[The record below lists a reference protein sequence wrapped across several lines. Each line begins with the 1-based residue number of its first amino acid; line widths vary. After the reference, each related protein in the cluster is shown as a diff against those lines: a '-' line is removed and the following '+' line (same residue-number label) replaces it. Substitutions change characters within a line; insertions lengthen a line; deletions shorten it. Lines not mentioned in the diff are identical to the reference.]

1 MSKIANVDMA
11 AGWDGPEG
19 EHWAAHAEQYA
30 RASRRHW
37 ERLLAVVPVAAD
49 ASVLDIGCGTGRSTR
64 DVARLASSGS
74 ALGLDL
80 SSSMLTRAREVAAA
94 EGLENVQFEQA
105 DVQVH
110 PLDAGRFDLGISAF
124 GAMFFADPAAA
135 FTNIRRAL
143 HPGAELALLTWREL
157 ARNEWLTAL
166 RGALAAGRQLPEPPS
181 DVPGP
186 FGLAGADHVTGV
198 LGAAGFADIRLEE
211 VDEPVDVG
219 PDADTA
225 FAFMKSTGM
234 TRGLLEEL
242 DADSKGRALE
252 ALQQT
257 VAQHDT
263 GAGVLLGSS
272 AWLIRAYVPGR

>member
-19 EHWAAHAEQYA
+19 EHWAAHAEHYA

-80 SSSMLTRAREVAAA
+80 SAAMLTRAREVAAA
-94 EGLENVQFEQA
+94 EGLGNVRFEQA

-186 FGLAGADHVTGV
+186 FGLAGADHVTSV

-211 VDEPVDVG
+211 VDEPVDFG

-225 FAFMKSTGM
+225 FTFMKSTGM

-242 DADSKGRALE
+242 DAESRDRALE
-252 ALQQT
+252 ALEQT
-257 VAQHDT
+257 VVQHET
-263 GAGVLLGSS
+263 GEGVLLGSS
-272 AWLIRAYVPGR
+272 AWLIRAVVPGR